1 MKREMLLSN
10 DTDLVINS
18 LKNKME
24 ADCGEKKWITEIDRG
39 IAQSYQISRI
49 LDEQKSDFQKIKVF
63 KTTNHGK
70 LLTLDDSIMLNEKHE
85 FIYHEMLTH
94 VAMFSHPNPE
104 HVLIIGGGDG
114 GAAREVLKHK
124 SVKSLELVEID
135 KQVIEI
141 SKKHFSC
148 FKAAFKDPRLKI
160 INNDGANF
168 VKKIKNKYDVVL
180 VDSTDPSKIS
190 MPLFSRGF
198 YANVRKAMKQYGVFI
213 SQSHSPLYD
222 SKFIRIM
229 HQRMKCS
236 FYFVF
241 PYLAFVP
248 YYLGGCWSFTFA
260 SNMLY
265 PTYIKSN
272 PPRTIKTKYYSEKIH
287 ESAFVI
293 PDFIKQSIGCK
304 TL

>member
-1 MKREMLLSN
+1 MNKEMLLSN
-10 DTDLVINS
+10 DTDLVINALENRMETDRS
-18 LKNKME
+18 ENK
-24 ADCGEKKWITEIDRG
+24 WVTEIDRG
-39 IAQSYQISRI
+39 FAQSYQISKI

-63 KTTNHGK
+63 KTINHGK

-114 GAAREVLKHK
+114 GVAREVLKHK

-141 SKKHFSC
+141 SKKHF
-148 FKAAFKDPRLKI
+148 FGLNTAFKDSRIKI
-160 INNDGANF
+160 INDDGAKF
-168 VKKIKNKYDVVL
+168 IKKIKNKYDIVL
-180 VDSTDPSKIS
+180 IDSTDPSKIS

-198 YANVRKAMKQYGVFI
+198 YANVRKAMKQYGILV

-222 SKFIRIM
+222 SKFINIM
-229 HQRMKCS
+229 QKRMKRS

-241 PYLAFVP
+241 LYLAFVP

-272 PPRTIKTKYYSEKIH
+272 PPRTIKTKYYNEKIH
-287 ESAFVI
+287 EAAFVV